1 MGSAVAE
8 PAASNCVR
16 VAGAIRK
23 GDVQQERFGIVQMGS
38 AVAEPASALRAQ

>member
-1 MGSAVAE
+1 MVRLIVQMGSAVAE

-23 GDVQQERFGIVQMGS
+23 GDVQQE
-38 AVAEPASALRAQ
+38 L